1 MAVDFKSF
9 GKDGSPAT
17 ADTKAFN
24 RYWWKE
30 KSEVGL
36 AQSVQSVVSTI
47 MQYDGRRQTQY
58 QISARLYGNTDLMGV
73 NGLTY
78 SRVAGNQQNSMRDR
92 ISYNVIQSAIDTV
105 TAKIAKNKPK
115 PLFLTSGGDYKMQ
128 RRAKKLT
135 KFIDGVFYDNE
146 IGRLGPSAF
155 RRAAVNGDGFVHV
168 YGKNG
173 KVCYEEV
180 FNHEILVDW
189 LDGLHGNPRQMHR
202 LKNVDRAVAID
213 MFPENRA
220 ALLTADEV
228 STDLTAAYQHV
239 SDQILLV
246 ESWHL
251 PSGKD
256 AKDGLHVITCG
267 DTVLFKEPWTK
278 PRFPFAR
285 MRWCPRLTGY
295 FSQGLAEQI
304 QNIQLEINKLLWV
317 IQRSMHLSG
326 TFKIFVENSSKI
338 VKEHL
343 SNDIGAIISYTGQQ
357 PTYLA
362 PPIVPPEIYSHLLTL
377 KTAAY
382 EQAGISQ
389 LSASSQKPAG
399 LNSGKALREYND
411 IESERFMTIGHLYED
426 FHMDLADLSVMV
438 AKDLYEED
446 KNLSIKV
453 PGKRFIES
461 IPWKDVDM
469 EADSYVLK
477 AFPVSSLPSD
487 PEGRLQTVQEYM
499 QAGLYSPRV
508 AKRLLDFP
516 DLEAVDDRQDAEEEY
531 LEKILEKIAED
542 GEYTAPGPDDNLDLA
557 KELVLEYIAQGKR
570 DNLDEEKLEMLR
582 TFNDQVQVLLLKA
595 QPPMM
600 PPGAAM
606 PPSAGAPMA
615 APTAPPVSDL
625 LPNSVGAA

>member
-1 MAVDFKSF
+1 MGKPVDYKSF
-9 GKDGSPAT
+9 GKDKAP
-17 ADTKAFN
+17 ADTGTKVFN

-30 KSEVGL
+30 ESDIGI

-47 MQYDGRRQTQY
+47 MEFDGRRQTQY

-73 NGLTY
+73 NGLTF
-78 SRVAGNQQNSMRDR
+78 SKVAGNQQNGMRDR
-92 ISYNVIQSAIDTV
+92 ISYNVVQSAIDTI

-135 KFIDGVFYDNE
+135 KFIDGVFYDND
-146 IGRLGPSAF
+146 IRRLGPSAF

-168 YGKNG
+168 YGKDG

-180 FNHEILVDW
+180 FNSELLVDW
-189 LDGLHGNPRQMHR
+189 LDGMHGNPRQMHR
-202 LKNVDRAVAID
+202 LKNVDRAVAVD
-213 MFPENRA
+213 MFSEHRA
-220 ALLTADEV
+220 AIVNADEV
-228 STDLTAAYQHV
+228 GTDLSGAYQHV
-239 SDQILLV
+239 SDQVLLV

-251 PSGKD
+251 PSGED
-256 AKDGLHVITCG
+256 ATDGLHVITCG
-267 DTVLFKEPWTK
+267 DAVLFKEKWDK

-285 MRWCPRLTGY
+285 MRWCPRMTGY

-304 QNIQLEINKLLWV
+304 QNIQLEVNKLLWV
-317 IQRSMHLSG
+317 IQRSMHLAG

-357 PTYLA
+357 PSYLV

-377 KTAAY
+377 KNAAY

-389 LSASSQKPAG
+389 LSAASQKPAG

-438 AKDLYEED
+438 AKDLYQED
-446 KNLSIKV
+446 KKLTVKV
-453 PGKRFIES
+453 PGKRFIET
-461 IPWKDVDM
+461 IEWKDVDM
-469 EADSYVLK
+469 EDDSYILK

-542 GEYTAPGPDDNLDLA
+542 GEYTSPGPDDNLDLA

-570 DNLDEEKLEMLR
+570 DNLDDEKLEMLR
-582 TFNDQVQVLLLKA
+582 TFNDQIEVLKLKM
-595 QPPMM
+595 QPPPM
-600 PPGAAM
+600 PGAM
-606 PPSAGAPMA
+606 PGAPMA
-615 APTAPPVSDL
+615 APAPPPVSDMVQ
-625 LPNSVGAA
+625 NVGVA

>member
-1 MAVDFKSF
+1 MAVDYRSF
-9 GKDGSPAT
+9 GKGQPAGD
-17 ADTKAFN
+17 AGTKVFN

-30 KSEVGL
+30 KSDIGL
-36 AQSVQSVVSTI
+36 AQAVQNVVQTI

-92 ISYNVIQSAIDTV
+92 ISYNVIQSAIDTI
-105 TAKIAKNKPK
+105 TAKIAKSRPK
-115 PLFLTSGGDYKMQ
+115 PLFLTSGGDYKLQ

-135 KFIDGVFYDNE
+135 KFVDGVFYDNNMQ
-146 IGRLGPSAF
+146 RLGPSAF

-168 YGKNG
+168 YAKNS

-189 LDGLHGNPRQMHR
+189 MDGLHGSPRQMHR
-202 LKNVDRAVAID
+202 LKNVDRSVAVD
-213 MFPENRA
+213 MFPEHRA
-220 ALLTADEV
+220 ALVTAPEV
-228 STDLTAAYQHV
+228 STDLTAVYQNV

-256 AKDGLHVITCG
+256 ATDGLHVITCG
-267 DTVLFKEPWTK
+267 DTVLFKEKWEK

-304 QNIQLEINKLLWV
+304 QNIQLEVNKLLWV
-317 IQRSMHLSG
+317 IQRSMHMAG

-377 KTAAY
+377 KNAAY

-389 LSASSQKPAG
+389 LSAASQKPAG

-426 FHMDLADLSVMV
+426 FHMDLADLSVMT
-438 AKDLYEED
+438 AKDIYQDD
-446 KNLSIKV
+446 KKLSVKV

-461 IPWKDVDM
+461 IAWKDVNPED
-469 EADSYVLK
+469 DSYILK

-487 PEGRLQTVQEYM
+487 PEGRLATVQEYM
-499 QAGLYSPRV
+499 QAGLYGPRV

-531 LEKILEKIAED
+531 LEKIFEKIVED
-542 GEYTAPGPDDNLDLA
+542 GEFTPPGPDDNLDLA
-557 KELVLEYIAQGKR
+557 QELVLEYIAQGKR
-570 DNLDEEKLEMLR
+570 DNLEEEKMELLR
-582 TFNDQVQVLLLKA
+582 TFNDQLKVLKLKMEPA
-595 QPPMM
+595 LV
-600 PPGAAM
+600 PPGAPGSM
-606 PPSAGAPMA
+606 PAPPMA
-615 APTAPPVSDL
+615 APAPPPVSDM
-625 LPNSVGAA
+625 LPNSVGVA

>member
-1 MAVDFKSF
+1 MAVDYRSF
-9 GKDGSPAT
+9 GKGQAASDPG
-17 ADTKAFN
+17 TKVFN

-30 KSEVGL
+30 KSEIGL
-36 AQSVQSVVSTI
+36 AQAVQNVVQTI

-78 SRVAGNQQNSMRDR
+78 SRVSGNQQNSMRDR
-92 ISYNVIQSAIDTV
+92 ISYNVVQSAVDTI
-105 TAKIAKNKPK
+105 TAKIAKSRPK

-135 KFIDGVFYDNE
+135 KFIDGVFYDNDMS
-146 IGRLGPSAF
+146 RLGPSAF
-155 RRAAVNGDGFVHV
+155 RRSAVNGDGFVHV
-168 YGKNG
+168 YGKDG
-173 KVCYEEV
+173 KVCFEEV

-189 LDGLHGNPRQMHR
+189 LDGLHGRPRQMHR

-213 MFPENRA
+213 AFPEHRT
-220 ALLTADEV
+220 ALLSADEV
-228 STDLTAAYQHV
+228 STDLTAAYQNV

-256 AKDGLHVITCG
+256 ANDGLHVITC
-267 DTVLFKEPWTK
+267 DETVLFKEKWDK

-304 QNIQLEINKLLWV
+304 QNIQLEVNKLLWV
-317 IQRSMHLSG
+317 IQRSMHLAG

-362 PPIVPPEIYSHLLTL
+362 PPIVPPEIYNHLLTL
-377 KTAAY
+377 KNAAY

-389 LSASSQKPAG
+389 LSAASQKPAG

-438 AKDLYEED
+438 AKDLYEDD
-446 KNLSIKV
+446 KKLMVKV

-461 IPWKDVDM
+461 IAWKDVNLED
-469 EADSYVLK
+469 DSYILK
-477 AFPVSSLPSD
+477 AFPVSSLPTD
-487 PEGRLQTVQEYM
+487 PEGRLATVQEYM
-499 QAGLYSPRV
+499 QAGLYGPRV

-531 LEKILEKIAED
+531 LEKILDKVVEEA
-542 GEYTAPGPDDNLDLA
+542 EYTAPGPDDNLDLA
-557 KELVLEYIAQGKR
+557 QELVLEYIAQGKR
-570 DNLDEEKLEMLR
+570 DGLEEEKMELLR
-582 TFNDQVQVLLLKA
+582 TFNDQLKVLKLKMDPALVQ
-595 QPPMM
+595 PGE
-600 PPGAAM
+600 PGAL
-606 PPSAGAPMA
+606 PAPMA
-615 APTAPPVSDL
+615 APAPPPVSDMIQ
-625 LPNSVGAA
+625 NVGVA